1 MKGYKAKNHK
11 LAIEK
16 WVVDAVNEYNKK
28 HNIET
33 KPEWFNQ
40 DIKTTKAFDEDI
52 EEINKLLEGI

>member
-33 KPEWFNQ
+33 KPEWFDK
-40 DIKTTKAFDEDI
+40 DIKQIKAKDEDI
-52 EEINKLLEGI
+52 EEINKLLEEI

>member
-1 MKGYKAKNHK
+1 